1 MAKVYR
7 ATVAAIRS
15 VYGKRLTAADY
26 RDLLSLHSLPEI
38 VAFLKDTERY
48 GELLR
53 GIDPAFTHRGY
64 LEMLLQRYP
73 FIQCLH
79 FCRLEQLRKVPFFRF
94 FIYDRE
100 IRELVKAIRLLPN
113 APQGYI
119 SAMDAWIA
127 PYLDISTEAI
137 ARATDAEGLIAA
149 LAHTPYAAVLK
160 KQLQPDGT
168 LPYTASEIAL
178 RVCYLQRMRDDARAA
193 FKPAEIAVLHNLI
206 GEQIDLINIIN
217 AYRLKSVFSTDKQ
230 TLMRMMLP
238 IPGRLPKRLLTQLYD
253 APDAAAFEEILRGTR
268 YGRLLTDLPDTPGS
282 VRMEHAFQL
291 LRYRNARS
299 ALHFSGHAAV
309 SLYAVHFLNQVEV
322 QNLITIIEGIRYE
335 KPVSYM
341 QALLI
346 TEPASQ

>member
-217 AYRLKSVFSTDKQ
+217 AYRMKSVFHADEE
-230 TLMRMMLP
+230 TLRSML
-238 IPGRLPKRLLTQLYD
+238 LPLSGKLPQRFCEELYT
-253 APDAAAFEEILRGTR
+253 APDASAFLTALRNTR
-268 YGRLLTDLPDTPGS
+268 YGRQIPDLPDEEES
-282 VRMEHAFQL
+282 VRMEHAFQT
-291 LRYRNARS
+291 LRCRTAQN
-299 ALHFSGHAAV
+299 ALHFSEHAAV
-309 SLYAVHFLNQVEV
+309 SLYAMHVLDEAEIRNI
-322 QNLITIIEGIRYE
+322 ITVIEGIRYE
-335 KPVSYM
+335 KPVSYL
-341 QALLI
+341 QSLLI
-346 TEPASQ
+346 LT